1 MKRVLVVDDE
11 PTIRELVAEALRE
24 AGYWVD
30 TAAHGAE
37 ALQLMHA
44 GPPPH
49 AIVLDLMMPR
59 LDGTG
64 FVELMRLNP
73 RLACV
78 PVVLVTAAYGAPMAA
93 ERMGD
98 FSDLLPKTRAA
109 TTLPSRRITM
119 PVWYDDVDLSGSVGA
134 GVPKSMK
141 GLAIPSFPQL
151 HQAINAVTAMQKPLI
166 VRRMY

>member
-11 PTIRELVAEALRE
+11 PTIRELVAEALRDS
-24 AGYWVD
+24 GYWVD

-37 ALQLMHA
+37 ALQLMHG

-73 RLACV
+73 RLASV
-78 PVVLVTAAYGAPMAA
+78 PVVLVTAAYGAAEAA
-93 ERMGD
+93 ERIGARACVSKPFELDHLVEAVGMIVGE
-98 FSDLLPKTRAA
+98 SRLGPPEAETR
-109 TTLPSRRITM
+109 
-119 PVWYDDVDLSGSVGA
+119 VGTQFVA
-134 GVPKSMK
+134 E
-141 GLAIPSFPQL
+141 A
-151 HQAINAVTAMQKPLI
+151 
-166 VRRMY
+166 

>member
-1 MKRVLVVDDE
+1 KATLNQDVQVSMKRVLVVDDE

-73 RLACV
+73 RFAGV
-78 PVVLVTAAYGAPMAA
+78 PVLLVTAAYGAHAAA
-93 ERMGD
+93 ERVGARALLTKPFELD
-98 FSDLLPKTRAA
+98 RLVVLVTALAGAGPSAPSIDPYPARFTLLPRGET
-109 TTLPSRRITM
+109 
-119 PVWYDDVDLSGSVGA
+119 Y
-134 GVPKSMK
+134 
-141 GLAIPSFPQL
+141 
-151 HQAINAVTAMQKPLI
+151 
-166 VRRMY
+166 